1 MVKGVKRG
9 REKGQEVG
17 SAIITGEYTSKLGRV
32 ALRSEAEPGINEG
45 KVGSRKELEYKIQT
59 NTDRERYVFPPSPG
73 NNTLQQCVCVSV

>member
-1 MVKGVKRG
+1 MKRG
-9 REKGQEVG
+9 RKWEVPSLLESTPVSWVG
-17 SAIITGEYTSKLGRV
+17 SCFAKCT
-32 ALRSEAEPGINEG
+32 EPGINEG

>member
-45 KVGSRKELEYKIQT
+45 NAQTTAALRAGCSDVLKFKIIT
-59 NTDRERYVFPPSPG
+59 ANNLSDRR
-73 NNTLQQCVCVSV
+73 